1 MDVARARGYRK
12 RGGGSEHV
20 AVDDQLR
27 APEPGRDLVALD
39 DALRALAVIDER
51 KANVVELR
59 FFGGLSNEE
68 AADAL
73 GVSSKTV
80 MREWQVAKVWLL
92 RELTSGRRAA
102 PGPLRYE
109 RRTFTTVASNG
120 SARRRSTRRRS
131 NVTPTIARRCSTPPA
146 GRIGRCGP
154 KWNPCSPAHRPR
166 LHFMETS
173 AIEAVADELGRG
185 FDEALAGTQLGRL
198 RRGGVARVW
207 RHGRRVPRARHP
219 AAA

>member
-1 MDVARARGYRK
+1 MVNSQASASHRITGLLHAWGRGDQAALAELTPLVYAELRRLARRYIRRERHDLSLPATGLVNECYLRLVDAQHVDWQNRAHFLALAGRVMRRILVDVARARGYRK
-12 RGGGSEHV
+12 RGGGFEHV

-27 APEPGRDLVALD
+27 SPEPGRDLVALD

-92 RELTSGRRAA
+92 RELTS
-102 PGPLRYE
+102 
-109 RRTFTTVASNG
+109 RTENGTRTTPV
-120 SARRRSTRRRS
+120 
-131 NVTPTIARRCSTPPA
+131 
-146 GRIGRCGP
+146 
-154 KWNPCSPAHRPR
+154 
-166 LHFMETS
+166 
-173 AIEAVADELGRG
+173 
-185 FDEALAGTQLGRL
+185 
-198 RRGGVARVW
+198 
-207 RHGRRVPRARHP
+207 
-219 AAA
+219 